1 MGNIPA
7 GGGVIVTPDMM
18 LEAQRAIENAL
29 VDAQTVANQYLSSHE
44 DAAPGYAGDGYN
56 ASYATAIRI
65 QADMTKLLTAGTS
78 LAHGLGKVAML
89 MQHHEMT
96 AAQNFTAFA
105 PDTAAGV

>member
-1 MGNIPA
+1 
-7 GGGVIVTPDMM
+7 
-18 LEAQRAIENAL
+18 
-29 VDAQTVANQYLSSHE
+29 
-44 DAAPGYAGDGYN
+44 
-56 ASYATAIRI
+56 
-65 QADMTKLLTAGTS
+65 MTKLLTAGTS